1 MGGNVQ
7 TNVPIVVDPIAKL
20 SAAFT
25 SITETMEAH
34 KTYKGNLLSA
44 NEAQARA
51 ADALATATSRTTEVK
66 STVATQVENVVLALD
81 AASAALVEVKGLF
94 AE

>member
-7 TNVPIVVDPIAKL
+7 NFVPSVVDPITRL
-20 SAAFT
+20 SAAFS
-25 SITETMEAH
+25 SITDALESH
-34 KTYKGNLLSA
+34 KTHKGSLASA

-66 STVATQVENVVLALD
+66 STVVTQVEAVVLAID
-81 AASAALVEVKGLF
+81 AASAALVEVKALYVG
-94 AE
+94 